1 MENNSTPIAQN
12 NDSSM
17 IDDMTNNDNSQIV
30 NEILS
35 EMNNTNQSSLEM
47 NNDEQYMMDQNN
59 QLERQ
64 MDNSVNMAAMDN
76 IPMENTEES
85 HIPEMEVTMESKE
98 ESILSKIF
106 KMVKNPLIVIVSVL
120 LVFSP
125 VVKNLLVKYLPKI
138 FTNQTTS
145 TQYLGLLLQSIIV
158 GIVFFS
164 TDSLLR

>member
-17 IDDMTNNDNSQIV
+17 IEDMTNNDNSQIV

-35 EMNNTNQSSLEM
+35 EMNNTTEGSVEM
-47 NNDEQYMMDQNN
+47 NSGEQYMMDQNS

-64 MDNSVNMAAMDN
+64 MDNSVNMSAMDN
-76 IPMENTEES
+76 IPMSNTEEVY
-85 HIPEMEVTMESKE
+85 IPEMEVAMETKE

-125 VVKNLLVKYLPKI
+125 VVKNLFVKYLPKI